1 MILDDAKNLV
11 RSVDNGIKNF
21 VSNVSYYP
29 KDTLYVPNPNEESVL
44 ERFAKGLGIGSQE
57 VSKSLSTPY
66 TTRHGYQT
74 HVKQPYNDGNAH
86 LGYARSVLAKIPET
100 GYAPLRDVDVDLQ
113 VFKSIEN
120 TNQEPIISEAL
131 NNPHFIV
138 DETTNS
144 VRPLVRENLPWNYDI
159 PSLLGYKL
167 GALGADISGHGTRK
181 WFWNLNPEDG
191 LGTIAG
197 LAAGNPKSIEA
208 LGLTPSPLLSNA
220 VRFGTAAGLGITVG
234 NWGPTNLA
242 QGGRPAGYEA
252 ITPDEDPRQS
262 TQPVTDLLI
271 SRGLLGRNA
280 RLLPWE
286 QFRQERPEVTFDEYQ
301 TYQNYLYNR
310 DPGAL
315 SRATFGLIKG
325 TPEGIDGDS
334 PELRVLGYRV
344 TPEGIVGAGL
354 GASVPLL
361 AAKYINDNKGQIDV
375 GEVVSNAVR
384 RAI

>member
-1 MILDDAKNLV
+1 MILDNAKNLV
-11 RSVDNGIKNF
+11 KSVDDGIKNF

-29 KDTLYVPNPNEESVL
+29 KDTLYVPNLNEESVL
-44 ERFAKGLGIGSQE
+44 ERFAKGIGIGSQE
-57 VSKSLSTPY
+57 IGKVRTTPY
-66 TTRHGYQT
+66 TARNGYQT
-74 HVKQPYNDGNAH
+74 HWK
-86 LGYARSVLAKIPET
+86 RSPVMDEHFLNYSHAFFDRIPNT
-100 GYAPLRDVDVDLQ
+100 AYAPLRDTTADSAVR
-113 VFKSIEN
+113 S
-120 TNQEPIISEAL
+120 
-131 NNPHFIV
+131 
-138 DETTNS
+138 TTNPIGTVDAPVIS
-144 VRPLVRENLPWNYDI
+144 GMNLDQYTTTDPNNLNWDYDV
-159 PSLLGYKL
+159 PSLLGYGVGSL
-167 GALGADISGHGTRK
+167 SADIVGHGLRK
-181 WFWNLNPEDG
+181 LFWNMNPEDAMGTFTG
-191 LGTIAG
+191 LMTANPNTIA
-197 LAAGNPKSIEA
+197 S
-208 LGLTPSPLLSNA
+208 LGIQPSNLLSNA

-234 NWGPTNLA
+234 NWDPTNLA

-262 TQPVTDLLI
+262 TQPVSDLLI

-286 QFRQERPEVTFDEYQ
+286 QFRQERPDVTFDEYQ

-310 DPGAL
+310 DPGVL
-315 SRATFGLIKG
+315 SRATFGLVKG

-361 AAKYINDNKGQIDV
+361 AAKYINDNKGQIDNV
-375 GEVVSNAVR
+375 KEVVSNAVR

>member
-11 RSVDNGIKNF
+11 KSLDNGIKTF

-44 ERFAKGLGIGSQE
+44 ERFAKGIGIGSQE
-57 VSKSLSTPY
+57 IGKSRTTPY
-66 TTRHGYQT
+66 TARHGYRT
-74 HVKQPYNDGNAH
+74 H
-86 LGYARSVLAKIPET
+86 LGHTPQDGEFFLTYSHPFFHKVENTA
-100 GYAPLRDVDVDLQ
+100 YAPLRDTAVDSGI
-113 VFKSIEN
+113 KSPN
-120 TNQEPIISEAL
+120 NLVGTNKAPVISGL
-131 NNPHFIV
+131 NL
-138 DETTNS
+138 DEYTTRNS
-144 VRPLVRENLPWNYDI
+144 NELPWDHDLA
-159 PSLLGYKL
+159 SLLGY
-167 GALGADISGHGTRK
+167 GVGSMSADIVGHGLRK
-181 WFWNLNPEDG
+181 LFWNMNPEDA
-191 LGTIAG
+191 LGTFTG
-197 LAAGNPKSIEA
+197 LMTANPKTIES
-208 LGLTPSPLLSNA
+208 LGLTPTPLLSNA

-234 NWGPTNLA
+234 NWDPTNLS

-286 QFRQERPEVTFDEYQ
+286 QFRQERPDVTYDEYQ

-315 SRATFGLIKG
+315 SRATFGLVKG

-361 AAKYINDNKGQIDV
+361 AAKYIKDNKGQIDDV

-384 RAI
+384 RAF